1 MSDFVCGRDVIRAI
15 DVAIIDLGSWDEGV
29 DREGMGAFDP
39 ELFDLFVL
47 DLKVLP
53 LSDLVA
59 TPNILFFDRLAGLGI
74 DTLLLQLMVAS

>member
-1 MSDFVCGRDVIRAI
+1 MVDLQTVRA
-15 DVAIIDLGSWDEGV
+15 LGFAGPWDEGV

-59 TPNILFFDRLAGLGI
+59 TPNILFFDRLAGFGI
-74 DTLLLQLMVAS
+74 DKLLLQLIPGF